1 MDILDLLLI
10 LVCIGFALS
19 GYRQGFLI
27 GVLSFFG
34 FLGGGILGAKYAPS
48 LHSAFGLHGDSALF
62 GLMTVFVFA
71 TLGQLAATAIGIA
84 LRRRLTWHPARVVD
98 SVGGAAVS
106 VISVLLVAWLVGTA
120 LAHSALNGI
129 GRQVRHSA
137 VLSHIDDVMPDAART
152 WFSSFRRL
160 LDQNG
165 FPQVFGAISPE
176 RIVKVPPPDP
186 RVANSEAVT
195 RARPDIVKITG
206 IAESCRR
213 QLEGSGFLYAREHVM
228 TNAHVVAGV
237 HDPTVTTYNGKTY
250 PAHVVLYDSKRD
262 VAVLY
267 VPGFDRRPLAFGPQA
282 ARGEGAVVAGYPENG
297 PFRPVA
303 ARVRA
308 VEDARGPDIYQ
319 SSQVTR
325 QIYSVYAVVRPGN
338 SGGPLL
344 DATLVNGQPV
354 VFGVVFAAA
363 VDDSHT
369 GYALTA
375 REVSGDARTGAEAT
389 APVSTRGCD

>member
-1 MDILDLLLI
+1 MDLLDIVLI
-10 LVCIGFALS
+10 VVCLGFAIS

-27 GVLSFFG
+27 GVLSFLG
-34 FLGGGILGAKYAPS
+34 FLGGGALGAKYAPG
-48 LHSAFGLHGDSALF
+48 LHHAFGRGDSALF
-62 GLMTVFVFA
+62 GLLVVFVAA
-71 TLGQLAATAIGIA
+71 TLGQLVATAIGLA
-84 LRRRLTWHPARVVD
+84 VKRRITWQPARVVD
-98 SVGGAAVS
+98 AFGGAAVS

-120 LAHSALNGI
+120 LAHSALSGLA
-129 GRQVRHSA
+129 REVRHST
-137 VLSHIDDVMPDAART
+137 VLTHVDDVMPASART

-186 RVANSEAVT
+186 AVANSRAVQL
-195 RARPDIVKITG
+195 AAPDIVKVTG
-206 IAESCRR
+206 TAPSCERR
-213 QLEGSGFLYAREHVM
+213 LEGSGFVYAPQHVL

-237 HDPTVTTYNGKTY
+237 HGPTVSTSAGHTF
-250 PAHVVLYDSKRD
+250 AARVVLYDSKRD
-262 VAVLY
+262 VAVLF
-267 VPGFDRRPLAFGPQA
+267 VPGLNNAPLAFGGTA
-282 ARGEGAVVAGYPENG
+282 SRGQSAIVAGYPQDG

-303 ARVRA
+303 ARIRTEQEA
-308 VEDARGPDIYQ
+308 VGPDIYQ

-325 QIYSVYAVVRPGN
+325 QIYSIYAVVRPGN

-344 DATLVNGQPV
+344 DAQLVNGRPV

-363 VDDSHT
+363 VDDPHT

-375 REVSGDARTGAEAT
+375 HEVAADAAAGRDAT
-389 APVSTRGCD
+389 TDVSTRGCD

>member
-1 MDILDLLLI
+1 MDLLDLLLI
-10 LVCIGFALS
+10 VVCIGFAFS

-27 GVLSFFG
+27 GVLSFLG

-48 LHSAFGLHGDSALF
+48 LHSSFGGHGNSALF
-62 GLMTVFVFA
+62 GLLTVFIAA
-71 TLGQLAATAIGIA
+71 TIGQLLATAIGIA
-84 LRRRLTWHPARVVD
+84 VRRRITWHPARVVD
-98 SVGGAAVS
+98 SFGGAAVS

-120 LAHSALNGI
+120 LAHSALTGVA
-129 GRQVRHSA
+129 RQVRHSA
-137 VLSHIDDVMPDAART
+137 VLSHIDDVMPDTART

-176 RIVKVPPPDP
+176 HIVKVPPPDP
-186 RVANSEAVT
+186 RVANSKAVQL
-195 RARPDIVKITG
+195 ARPSIVKITG
-206 IAESCRR
+206 IAPSCRR
-213 QLEGSGFLYAREHVM
+213 QLEGSGFVYAQEHVL

-237 HDPTVTTYNGKTY
+237 QSPTVATPDGHTFAAK
-250 PAHVVLYDSKRD
+250 VVLYDSDRD
-262 VAVLY
+262 IAVLD
-267 VPGFDRRPLAFGPQA
+267 VPGLTAQPLAFTGPA
-282 ARGEGAVVAGYPENG
+282 TRGEGAAVAGYPQNG

-303 ARVRA
+303 ARVRGQ
-308 VEDARGPDIYQ
+308 EEARGPDIYQ
-319 SSQVTR
+319 SKQVTR
-325 QIYSVYAVVRPGN
+325 QIYSIYAVVRPGN

-344 DATLVNGQPV
+344 DASLEGGRPV

-375 REVSGDARTGAEAT
+375 REVASDARSAANAT